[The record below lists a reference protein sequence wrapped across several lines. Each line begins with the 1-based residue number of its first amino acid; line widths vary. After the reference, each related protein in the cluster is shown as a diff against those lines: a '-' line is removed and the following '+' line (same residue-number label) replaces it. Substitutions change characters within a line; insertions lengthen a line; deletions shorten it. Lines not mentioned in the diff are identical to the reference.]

1 MLKRLAIL
9 NSTVYGKAE
18 ITLDDCSS
26 LQLVGSN
33 NVGKSTLIYALNFL
47 FIIDGNKMTFSG
59 NRKGDK
65 ETINHYF
72 PSVETSYIIFEIFKQ
87 RRYCILVK
95 RNSEHELEYFK
106 IDSEYREDL
115 FFQQVDGKQTL
126 LKFEQ
131 VKENITVEGINW
143 SHFKNKTEVFNAV
156 YQRGRR
162 NDAVVWL
169 EDSVKS
175 DGLSNNFSKIYRY
188 LINSK
193 LITNKTLKDAL
204 IIADS
209 REGDGLNFSQKSKQ
223 EIFSLLKQNSEI
235 KAIQGIKNDFEVFRE
250 SVRKYKS
257 LSDVVSEYICAFNYA
272 YSSTIIE
279 LETLSFQKAK
289 ELTST
294 STRLHE
300 ELNPKAEELNRQI
313 GGKKVLIETK
323 EKECGRSEDEI
334 EKINRLEPLEFLKAS
349 LENLD
354 RERKELEAG
363 LTRIE
368 RLKLSSNEIQ
378 RKISSISKE
387 TGTLE
392 NQINNYSKQLIH
404 QITATQEDKEILN
417 FILSPD
423 FSSLSADLI
432 LKKVE
437 LLSGTMKIFDGE
449 IKVPASKFK
458 EIDSIEDLKESLRLK
473 QKELQDYQ
481 ALLPK
486 AQDLESAN
494 LRLQD
499 ITLKINEI
507 QRKLSRIGSLPLL
520 TENLT
525 RAKEEL
531 RAYQEAKDKLD
542 TELKIT
548 KEEIV
553 RNENAL
559 EEIKRLKLSFDSKV
573 TAYKGYKKEIDDMG
587 LEDKEFRSTDSLE
600 KIYLSIKQFSSQRE
614 TIRSSK
620 NNLFEKLKD
629 RINSTIAEEETFIKF
644 VEEEIACL
652 HEKERSIE
660 SLLQTISTQFA
671 NPALNLLR
679 RYEEFKL
686 FISNRFNTKLSKTK
700 ISDIEDL
707 RIEIN
712 DNKKLLDEIR
722 TISSIQDLQN
732 QLFFDFNHSDNL
744 RLLNAYLDAQK
755 KIDFEDLF
763 DIELNLTV
771 KGKSKRVDLKDQ
783 VESDG
788 TDRMIRLVIIMTII
802 NRLSINSNQNKVVLF
817 VDEIGTIDEKNRI
830 EIIQFC
836 RDHNFIPISAA
847 PLQPYEGFDKYY
859 FLSRSSSGKV
869 NVNDKQHSM
878 KKEMVFEN
886 EAN

>member
-1 MLKRLAIL
+1 M
-9 NSTVYGKAE
+9 
-18 ITLDDCSS
+18 
-26 LQLVGSN
+26 
-33 NVGKSTLIYALNFL
+33 
-47 FIIDGNKMTFSG
+47 
-59 NRKGDK
+59 
-65 ETINHYF
+65 
-72 PSVETSYIIFEIFKQ
+72 
-87 RRYCILVK
+87 
-95 RNSEHELEYFK
+95 
-106 IDSEYREDL
+106 
-115 FFQQVDGKQTL
+115 DGKQTL

-131 VKENITVEGINW
+131 VKENITIEGINW

-209 REGDGLNFSQKSKQ
+209 REGDGLNFSQKSKL
-223 EIFSLLKQNSEI
+223 EISSLLKQNAEI
-235 KAIQGIKNDFEVFRE
+235 KAIQTIKNDFEIFRE

-257 LSDVVSEYICAFNYA
+257 LSDVVSEYICAFNHA

-300 ELNPKAEELNRQI
+300 ELKPKAEELNRQI
-313 GGKKVLIETK
+313 GGKKVTIEAK

-334 EKINRLEPLEFLKAS
+334 EQIKRLEPLEFLKAS

-354 RERKELEAG
+354 QERKELEAS

-368 RLKLSSNEIQ
+368 SLKLSSSEIQ
-378 RKISSISKE
+378 RKISSLIKE
-387 TGTLE
+387 TGTFE
-392 NQINNYSKQLIH
+392 NRINNYSKQLIH
-404 QITATQEDKEILN
+404 QITARQEDKEVLN
-417 FILSPD
+417 FILSPE
-423 FSSLSADLI
+423 FSSLPADLI

-437 LLSGTMKIFDGE
+437 HFSGTMKIFDGE
-449 IKVPASKFK
+449 IKVPEGKFK
-458 EIDSIEDLKESLRLK
+458 EIDSIEDLKEGLRLK

-494 LRLQD
+494 LRLKD
-499 ITLKINEI
+499 FTLKINEI
-507 QRKLSRIGSLPLL
+507 QRKLTLIGSLPLL

-525 RAKEEL
+525 KAKEEL
-531 RAYQEAKDKLD
+531 RTYQSAKDKLE
-542 TELKIT
+542 TELKVT

-559 EEIKRLKLSFDSKV
+559 EEIKRLKSSFDSKA
-573 TAYKGYKKEIDDMG
+573 TTYKGYKMEIEAMG
-587 LEDKEFRSTDSLE
+587 LESKEFSTSDSLE
-600 KIYLSIKQFSSQRE
+600 KIYLSIKQFNSQRE

-620 NNLFEKLKD
+620 NNLFEKLKA
-629 RINSTIAEEETFIKF
+629 RINSAIADEETFIKF

-652 HEKERSIE
+652 HEKEKSIE

-686 FISNRFNTKLSKTK
+686 FISNRFNTKLGKTK

-732 QLFFDFNHSDNL
+732 QLFFDFNQSDNL

-802 NRLSINSNQNKVVLF
+802 NRLSINTDQNKVVLF

-886 EAN
+886 ETDRL